1 MIWLACNRQSI
12 TRMTKDC
19 EAFRHFCWNL
29 IPLRKPNNENLL
41 KISIP
46 PKQYVET
53 QQKSRIL
60 LQIVLFILSKLLA
73 QLTFPVQLNQHFS
86 LVSSSRIL
94 LFLMCSTSTSL
105 ELSRPSLLMNAEEH
119 LCEHLHVVL
128 TTVLSLTCFAYLS
141 MLLLLLSTSS
151 EFSLS
156 KAIP

>member
-12 TRMTKDC
+12 IRMTTDY
-19 EAFRHFCWNL
+19 EEFRHFCWNL
-29 IPLRKPNNENLL
+29 IPFRKPNNENLL
-41 KISIP
+41 KILIS

-53 QQKSRIL
+53 QQQKSRIL

-105 ELSRPSLLMNAEEH
+105 EFSRPSLLMNAEKH

-128 TTVLSLTCFAYLS
+128 TTVLSLTCFAYLFI
-141 MLLLLLSTSS
+141 LLLLLST
-151 EFSLS
+151 
-156 KAIP
+156 